1 MYSILE
7 ISSEINE
14 VDIGVNMK
22 TILSTHERLA
32 ERLVK
37 IIVKLNSGEK
47 LSIQDLAQEFKTHP
61 RTIQRDFERLEITD
75 LPIVRDEETKK
86 IYLKPIALGNYG
98 VHDIVH
104 FAHLSGIQKL
114 YPKLNVPFLRGLLD
128 QKNPQTFSAKGY
140 TFEDTTLFTENFQQL
155 DNAIKQGKQIHFFY
169 KNVIRYVHP
178 YKMIH
183 HHGTWYLAATEQ
195 GKLKTYRLSN
205 IRDLII
211 LHDHIFEHNS
221 EILQLLDTEDSIWF
235 GSEKTEVILTVSPDV
250 AIYFLQ
256 RILFPEQK
264 IIKKLDD
271 GALLISCRINHFQ
284 QLLPLVR
291 YWIPHIKIVNPEPL
305 QGRLEYE
312 LKKYL
317 DMNN

>member
-1 MYSILE
+1 M
-7 ISSEINE
+7 
-14 VDIGVNMK
+14 
-22 TILSTHERLA
+22 
-32 ERLVK
+32 
-37 IIVKLNSGEK
+37 
-47 LSIQDLAQEFKTHP
+47 
-61 RTIQRDFERLEITD
+61 
-75 LPIVRDEETKK
+75 
-86 IYLKPIALGNYG
+86 
-98 VHDIVH
+98 
-104 FAHLSGIQKL
+104 
-114 YPKLNVPFLRGLLD
+114 
-128 QKNPQTFSAKGY
+128 
-140 TFEDTTLFTENFQQL
+140 
-155 DNAIKQGKQIHFFY
+155 
-169 KNVIRYVHP
+169 HP

-221 EILQLLDTEDSIWF
+221 EIIQLLDTEDSIWF